1 MKKFN
6 KIFIPQADNSL
17 DGNIRA
23 LYPVDDAAWIWHPEL
38 ERSTP
43 AFLCF
48 SKSFKCENI
57 TLRCH
62 LSADQRFEFYVD
74 GQLVSKGPER
84 SDTNNWSFST
94 YDIELEAG
102 NHEIKVNVWNLQ
114 DLAPQFMMTYQPGFV
129 FKAEGEFDN
138 LLTTGNAR
146 WKVHE
151 LKGWSE
157 TEIKLGKEY
166 HVVGQS
172 IEFDGREWFA
182 AERDVDAVAVREK
195 MWSNDFGGGH
205 HGWRMTPAM
214 LPDMENDYITPGYI
228 KAVVDKE
235 WQPEHLF
242 SNTEIENAKTQKLE
256 TILIPPNKNISFLW
270 DFDEYYCGYSVVEVD
285 GGRDSI
291 IEWLWAESLFCK
303 DLKSKGNRND
313 ISGKRFYGFGDR
325 FVCDGEKR
333 RFESH
338 RWLSGRYALITVK
351 TGNEALEIKKMQIA
365 KNNYPLKKEYSFGSS
380 DSSLTIT
387 ADICGRVL
395 QMCAHDSYMDC
406 PYYEQLMY
414 GGDTRIE
421 ALVSFV
427 MNNDSRLQQRAIA
440 LFDYSRINYGLTSS
454 RYPSRSKQLIPTFSM
469 IYIWQLEDFLYWR
482 GNKKWL
488 KTHINSARAITDI
501 LQQYINSDGILGILP
516 GWSFVDWVPEW
527 ENGWPPGAK
536 EGKSSIVN
544 LIYYWTLKKAA
555 NLEEILGE
563 DLLAEHLRRQSDALA
578 NNIKRLFFKNNTGLF
593 SDDINAE
600 SFSEH
605 AQCLAI
611 LSGLREGKEAEKLF
625 ENMLKDDTLSETTVY
640 FKHYLFETMKY
651 MDRGDLILK
660 NFDFWR
666 ELPEKGFKTVPEKPE
681 PSRSDC
687 HAWGAHPL
695 FHMHVSLLGLRPT
708 SPGFKTLEI
717 KPSPGDLKNINSVTP
732 HPQGIIECNLKFNDN
747 CVSGSITLPAEISG
761 VFYWRGKS
769 INISTY
775 TEISL

>member
-23 LYPVDDAAWIWHPEL
+23 LYPIDDAAWIWHPEL
-38 ERSTP
+38 ERTSP

-48 SKSFKCENI
+48 SKSLKCDNT

-74 GQLVSKGPER
+74 DQLVSKGPER
-84 SDTNNWSFST
+84 GDVNHWSFNS
-94 YDIELEAG
+94 YKIELEAG
-102 NHEIKVNVWNLQ
+102 HHEIKVNVWNLQ

-138 LLTTGNAR
+138 LLTTGNTT

-166 HVVGQS
+166 HVVGKS

-182 AERDVDAVAVREK
+182 AEKNVDAVIVREK
-195 MWSNDFGGGH
+195 MWSNDLGGGH
-205 HGWRMTPAM
+205 HGWKMTPAT
-214 LPDMENDYITPGYI
+214 LPDMDNEYISPGRI
-228 KAVVDKE
+228 KAVIENK

-242 SNTEIENAKTQKLE
+242 SDDEVQKAKADLE
-256 TILIPPNKNISFLW
+256 AISIPPNSNMVFLW
-270 DFDEYYCGYSVVEVD
+270 DFEDYYCGYSVVEVN

-303 DLKSKGNRND
+303 DLKSKENRND
-313 ISGKRFYGFGDR
+313 IIGKRFYGFGDR
-325 FVCDGEKR
+325 FVCDGENRK
-333 RFESH
+333 FESH
-338 RWLSGRYALITVK
+338 RYLSGRYALITVK
-351 TGNEALEIKKMQIA
+351 TGNKALEIKKLQIA
-365 KNNYPLKKEYSFGSS
+365 KNNYPLKKEYAFDSS
-380 DSSLTIT
+380 DSSLAPA

-488 KTHINSARAITDI
+488 KNHINSARAVTDI

-578 NNIKRLFFKNNTGLF
+578 NNIKRLFFQNDTGLF

-611 LSGLREGKEAEKLF
+611 LSGLCEAKEAEKLF
-625 ENMLKDDTLSETTVY
+625 ENMLKDNTLAETTVY
-640 FKHYLFETMKY
+640 FKHYLFETMKF
-651 MDRGDLILK
+651 MDRGDLILEK
-660 NFDFWR
+660 FDFWR

-695 FHMHVSLLGLRPT
+695 FHMHASLLGLRPT

-732 HPQGIIECNLKFNDN
+732 HPQGLIECNLIFNDN
-747 CVSGSITLPAEISG
+747 CVCGNITLPAEISG

-769 INISTY
+769 INISKHTKV
-775 TEISL
+775 SL